1 MAAKTLPLLTIP
13 QCGGFIEK
21 LQPKLYGKELYF
33 KLINKNLIQLNS
45 N

>member
-1 MAAKTLPLLTIP
+1 MVAKTLPLLTIP

-33 KLINKNLIQLNS
+33 NLNDKKKTSFNLC
-45 N
+45 